1 MKKIIISQIFVLLFL
16 CGDLAAQSTQQP
28 VSNVKKVTIIRLV
41 FDDEETST
49 AARGTLSPKFD
60 SSSSGWAG
68 SHSGSYTG
76 SETKKNKVAYVT
88 FSDNVTK
95 RYDVRQNPEWRTV
108 EKGDLVEV
116 RYSNYNPL
124 HKKP

>member
-16 CGDLAAQSTQQP
+16 CGNLAAQSTQQP

-49 AARGTLSPKFD
+49 AAQGTLSPKFD
-60 SSSSGWAG
+60 RLGNAG

-116 RYSNYNPL
+116 RYSNYNLL
-124 HKKP
+124 HKKQ